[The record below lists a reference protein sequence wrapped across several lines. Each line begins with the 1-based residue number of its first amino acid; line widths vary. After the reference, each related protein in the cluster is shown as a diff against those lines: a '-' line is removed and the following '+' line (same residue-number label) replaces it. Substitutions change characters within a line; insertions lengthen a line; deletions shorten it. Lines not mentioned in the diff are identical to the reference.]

1 MVDKITCQD
10 CGQRIKPNKKHTKE
24 DCDWYKYQ
32 YLKLPNPNN
41 IIENVVKEMKDDFNI
56 EEIKE
61 EYFRLREL
69 GDKPHKQ
76 AELGGIMYGYEKGL
90 QHSQSHGDKK

>member
-41 IIENVVKEMKDDFNI
+41 IIEKEVKEMKMI
-56 EEIKE
+56 
-61 EYFRLREL
+61 
-69 GDKPHKQ
+69 
-76 AELGGIMYGYEKGL
+76 
-90 QHSQSHGDKK
+90 ST